1 MNIME
6 ELPNDRPKTPAPL
19 SFSTTSK
26 KSFIAP
32 ANTNSSPSTITAA
45 PALGFFDWKTIFIII
60 LLIIVVFTY
69 YGVNLLHILGDAIGT
84 GVSKLSPSFSSF
96 FGLVGDSTGSAIN
109 NAADITAD
117 AAKAGVDIAE
127 GTVQNV
133 GNIIIGDEAVGHGPR
148 KPYDPQ
154 PDAPENTIQKSLS
167 SSKTKWCL
175 VGEYQ
180 NKRGCIDISES
191 DKCLSGQV
199 FPNEEMCLGG
209 IQSQH

>member
-6 ELPNDRPKTPAPL
+6 EIPKDRPKTPPPI
-19 SFSTTSK
+19 SFSTSMK
-26 KSFIAP
+26 K
-32 ANTNSSPSTITAA
+32 NSISSDSLPSNYQ
-45 PALGFFDWKTIFIII
+45 PVSSSLGFFDWKMFFIFI
-60 LLIIVVFTY
+60 LLIIVLLTY
-69 YGVNLLHILGDAIGT
+69 FGINVLHIFGDAIET
-84 GVSKLSPSFSSF
+84 GVSSLSPSFKSF

-109 NAADITAD
+109 NAADITAG
-117 AAKAGVDIAE
+117 AAKAGIDVAE
-127 GTVQNV
+127 GTIQSV

-148 KPYDPQ
+148 KSYDPQ
-154 PDAPENTIQKSLS
+154 PDAPEDPIQKSLTS
-167 SSKTKWCL
+167 AKNKWCL

-209 IQSQH
+209 IQHAN

>member
-1 MNIME
+1 ME

-26 KSFIAP
+26 KSILAP
-32 ANTNSSPSTITAA
+32 NKNTSPPTMTAA
-45 PALGFFDWKTIFIII
+45 PALGFFDWKTLFIIL
-60 LLIIVVFTY
+60 LLIIVVFSY
-69 YGVNLLHILGDAIGT
+69 YGVNLLNILGDAIQN
-84 GVSKLSPSFSSF
+84 GVSQLSPSFNSF
-96 FGLVGDSTGSAIN
+96 FGLVADSTGSAIN

-117 AAKAGVDIAE
+117 AAKTGVDIAE

-154 PDAPENTIQKSLS
+154 PDTPEDSIQKSLS

>member
-6 ELPNDRPKTPAPL
+6 EVPKDRPKTPPPI
-19 SFSTTSK
+19 SFSTSMK
-26 KSFIAP
+26 K
-32 ANTNSSPSTITAA
+32 NTISSDPSNYQ
-45 PALGFFDWKTIFIII
+45 PVSSYLGFFDWKMFFIILLFIII
-60 LLIIVVFTY
+60 VLIV
-69 YGVNLLHILGDAIGT
+69 ILTSFGINILDIIGDAIKT
-84 GVSKLSPSFSSF
+84 GLSKLPPSFKSF
-96 FGLVGDSTGSAIN
+96 FGLVGDSTGAAIN
-109 NAADITAD
+109 GAANITAD
-117 AAKAGVDIAE
+117 AAKTGIDIAE

-148 KPYDPQ
+148 KSYDPQ
-154 PDAPENTIQKSLS
+154 PDAPEDSIQKSLTS
-167 SSKTKWCL
+167 AKTKWCL

-209 IQSQH
+209 IQHAN

>member
-6 ELPNDRPKTPAPL
+6 EIPKDRPKTPPPI
-19 SFSTTSK
+19 SFSTSMK
-26 KSFIAP
+26 K
-32 ANTNSSPSTITAA
+32 NTIISDSLPSNYQPVSSS
-45 PALGFFDWKTIFIII
+45 LGFFDWKMFFIFI
-60 LLIIVVFTY
+60 LLIIVILTY
-69 YGVNLLHILGDAIGT
+69 FGINVLHIFGDAIET
-84 GVSKLSPSFSSF
+84 GVSNLSPSFKSF

-109 NAADITAD
+109 NAADITAG
-117 AAKAGVDIAE
+117 AAKAGIDVAE
-127 GTVQNV
+127 GTVQSV

-148 KPYDPQ
+148 KSYDPQ
-154 PDAPENTIQKSLS
+154 PDAPEDPIQKSLA

-180 NKRGCIDISES
+180 DKRGCIDISES

-209 IQSQH
+209 IQHAK